1 MKKLFLF
8 MIVILILNTTNLK
21 AIENKILF
29 KINNEIIT
37 SIDLKNETNY
47 LIATNKNIKSLTNN
61 QIIEI
66 SKNSLIREKIKKIEL
81 LRYIKK
87 IEIEEKFLDDIIKDL
102 YLRLNLNNKNE
113 LKNHLS
119 KNRVK
124 YSYMKNKLTLN
135 ILWNKLIFEKYSKKV
150 VINKEEIKK
159 EILKKNNFVK
169 EFKLSEI
176 VFEVKKK
183 DDLEK
188 KFLSIK
194 ENIEKFGFK
203 NSALRFSISS
213 SSDQGGEIGWIS
225 ENSLNKKI
233 LLEIN
238 KLSPGDYTNP
248 ITIPGGFII
257 IKLNEIKKEKLKIDI
272 NKEIEKV
279 IKYKTNQQL
288 NTFSN
293 IYLKKI
299 MKDNEIEKI

>member
-8 MIVILILNTTNLK
+8 LIVILILNTTNLK

-233 LLEIN
+233 LFEIN

>member
-1 MKKLFLF
+1 MKKLFFL
-8 MIVILILNTTNLK
+8 IVILILNTTNLK

-47 LIATNKNIKSLTNN
+47 LIATNKNINSLTKN

>member
-1 MKKLFLF
+1 MKKLFFL
-8 MIVILILNTTNLK
+8 IVILILNTTNLK

-47 LIATNKNIKSLTNN
+47 LIATNKNINSLTKN

-159 EILKKNNFVK
+159 EILKKNDFVK

-188 KFLSIK
+188 KFISIK
-194 ENIEKFGFK
+194 ENIEKYGFK

-257 IKLNEIKKEKLKIDI
+257 IRLNEIKKEKLKIDI